1 MKKIKGRKR
10 RHRILRKK
18 LIGTQERPRLCIS
31 RSNTNLYCQLIDDIK
46 GNTLYSLST
55 NAPGLRKKIE
65 YGGNIKAAV
74 CLGEEFTKKVV
85 EKGFAKVAFDRAGY
99 LYHGRI
105 KAFADAAR
113 KNGLIF

>member
-1 MKKIKGRKR
+1 M
-10 RHRILRKK
+10 
-18 LIGTQERPRLCIS
+18 
-31 RSNTNLYCQLIDDIK
+31 NLSCQLIDDIK
-46 GNTLYSLST
+46 GNTLCSLST
-55 NAPGLRKKIE
+55 NAPGLKNKIA
-65 YGGNIKAAV
+65 YGGNIKAAAR
-74 CLGEEFTKKVV
+74 LGEEFAKKVV